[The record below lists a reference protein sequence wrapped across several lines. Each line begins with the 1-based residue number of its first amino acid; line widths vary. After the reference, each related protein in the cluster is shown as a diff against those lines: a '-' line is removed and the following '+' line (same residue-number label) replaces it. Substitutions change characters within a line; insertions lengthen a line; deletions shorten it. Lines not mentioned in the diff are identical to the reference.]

1 MIRIIITSLIRF
13 APALKITEIKNHEH
27 LRFQIF
33 ISIMVQN
40 MKYFNFMKW
49 VKCRVV
55 LLQFIVG
62 NAVILCTRYTKKFIS
77 IYRHAISYQTK
88 VWSMVNKI

>member
-13 APALKITEIKNHEH
+13 VPALKITEIKNHEH

-40 MKYFNFMKW
+40 MKYFNFRKW
-49 VKCRVV
+49 VKYQVV
-55 LLQFIVG
+55 LLQIIVE
-62 NAVILCTRYTKKFIS
+62 NAEILCTRFEKNYNILN
-77 IYRHAISYQTK
+77 IYL
-88 VWSMVNKI
+88 

>member
-13 APALKITEIKNHEH
+13 APALKIMEIKNYEY

-40 MKYFNFMKW
+40 MKVDSMARKS
-49 VKCRVV
+49 
-55 LLQFIVG
+55 
-62 NAVILCTRYTKKFIS
+62 IS
-77 IYRHAISYQTK
+77 LPIF
-88 VWSMVNKI
+88 